1 MMYLGVYS
9 GIGISACFSEV
20 VRELALFVSCVRAS
34 KVIHE
39 RLLHRIFR
47 TPMSFFDTNP
57 IGRIVNRYATG
68 IRNWALNLNRMCL
81 VLQVLVRYRYG

>member
-1 MMYLGVYS
+1 MYLGVYS
-9 GIGISACFSEV
+9 GIGICACICEV
-20 VRELALFVSCVRAS
+20 VRELLVFISCVRAS

-57 IGRIVNRYATG
+57 IGRIVNRFELAIIYIFG
-68 IRNWALNLNRMCL
+68 IKRP
-81 VLQVLVRYRYG
+81 

>member
-57 IGRIVNRYATG
+57 IGRIVNRYAIG
-68 IRNWALNLNRMCL
+68 
-81 VLQVLVRYRYG
+81 LVRHSELGSQ